1 MLWTP
6 AVHATDGRG
15 RMILTYPAGDVGYPL
30 PDASRGSQALTTSAH
45 LLRHYHDATTD
56 LAQHLGSDWQ
66 FDALVP
72 VEVICHGDFVP
83 YLPRRHPRKG
93 RRTHRLRRRPPRPPR
108 LGPRLRPLPLRP
120 RSPTPPTTTA
130 GARPS
135 NRLTVPETS
144 TTSVTEPRSGHGLSS
159 DGTGPDP
166 QRVPPAGPRCRTG
179 PSGGARGPRAC
190 VPGRPRSVSRPSS
203 AAWPGRRC
211 AGTVR
216 PGSRPAAGRRC

>member
-120 RSPTPPTTTA
+120 PLTHSANHDGWGTTEQQAYRARDIDYIRDRAEVWSRLVVGRDRARSAARTA
-130 GARPS
+130 GRTP
-135 NRLTVPETS
+135 VPD
-144 TTSVTEPRSGHGLSS
+144 RS
-159 DGTGPDP
+159 
-166 QRVPPAGPRCRTG
+166 
-179 PSGGARGPRAC
+179 
-190 VPGRPRSVSRPSS
+190 
-203 AAWPGRRC
+203 
-211 AGTVR
+211 
-216 PGSRPAAGRRC
+216 